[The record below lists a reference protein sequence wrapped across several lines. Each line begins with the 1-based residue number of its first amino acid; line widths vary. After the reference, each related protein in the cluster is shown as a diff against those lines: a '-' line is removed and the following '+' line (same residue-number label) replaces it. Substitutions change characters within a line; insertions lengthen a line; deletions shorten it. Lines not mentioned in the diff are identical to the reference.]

1 MNVIS
6 SFGIPKFLVSSV
18 KSRSMVL
25 SFQYPSLFA
34 RAVWPIMQ
42 KEVPCFPLTPTR
54 GTSLNLRHIWGTTSG
69 LVGSSKITFPAS
81 TLWKSMM
88 DATVK

>member
-1 MNVIS
+1 MA
-6 SFGIPKFLVSSV
+6 IPKLFVRSS

-25 SFQYPSLFA
+25 SFQYPSLLA

-42 KEVPCFPLTPTR
+42 NEVPCLPLTPTV

-69 LVGSSKITFPAS
+69 LVGSSKTTLPPS

-88 DATVK
+88 EATVK